1 MLDRCPIHAAVFVAA
16 LQFSA
21 LLWPPRAKSGI
32 LFLHGGQR
40 EPGIPEPHEPGHTR
54 EHLNEVRAT
63 NARVKKS
70 GPLSPPCPNR
80 SRWRAAR
87 STLVDAQATTPGG
100 APKERTR
107 GRAATGR
114 AEQAELVLKS
124 PGEKEHGAQ
133 WSVPRLWKR
142 SFCSSRQDRNKTVS
156 GAGDITEH
164 QLMPW
169 SFDFLCTS
177 RSRWIASRR
186 CMSSVPGPQKGADW
200 CRGL

>member
-40 EPGIPEPHEPGHTR
+40 EPGIPEPHEPGHIR
-54 EHLNEVRAT
+54 ERLKEVRAT

-70 GPLSPPCPNR
+70 GPLSPPCPKH
-80 SRWRAAR
+80 SCWRAAR

-100 APKERTR
+100 AFKERTR
-107 GRAATGR
+107 VRAATGR

-133 WSVPRLWKR
+133 RSVPR
-142 SFCSSRQDRNKTVS
+142 
-156 GAGDITEH
+156 
-164 QLMPW
+164 
-169 SFDFLCTS
+169 
-177 RSRWIASRR
+177 
-186 CMSSVPGPQKGADW
+186 PGNEV
-200 CRGL
+200 